1 MNMNRCAS
9 ISCAGKDKYMY
20 TKKDFGSAIEA
31 IRYVKEQ
38 GISFDRLVYIARK
51 KGSCELVF
59 RNEC

>member
-1 MNMNRCAS
+1 
-9 ISCAGKDKYMY
+9 MY
-20 TKKDFGSAIEA
+20 TKKGFGSAIEA

-38 GISFDRLVYIARK
+38 GISLDRLVYIARK